1 MPKKKK
7 KFNYFKY
14 NFSQVYL
21 IGYSLIFSRLEFKR
35 QSLENAVLGKKKK
48 KERKGCPITGTAS
61 IVLIKIKEQSHLSS
75 FPLA

>member
-1 MPKKKK
+1 MPKKV
-7 KFNYFKY
+7 YFKY

-48 KERKGCPITGTAS
+48 KRKKRLPYYWDC
-61 IVLIKIKEQSHLSS
+61 
-75 FPLA
+75 